1 MNKLI
6 SLIFIFCFLALS
18 NAYSTIRVC
27 WKATGQCKIISGET
41 SCNGW
46 GFNGGADCSVLK
58 TSGTSGG
65 SVQCYRTSSGKAY
78 LNING
83 ISTEIASDDF
93 INNARNGKLDPT
105 WKKYENQSSS
115 QKVIDQLCKEY
126 NIKVISKEISQ
137 TIGK

>member
-1 MNKLI
+1 MSKLI
-6 SLIFIFCFLALS
+6 SLIFMFCLLTLS

-27 WKATGQCKIISGET
+27 WKETGQCKIISGET

-46 GFNGGADCSVLK
+46 SFNGSATCSVLK
-58 TSGTSGG
+58 TSGTPRG
-65 SVQCYRTSSGKAY
+65 SVQCYRTTSGKAY

-93 INNARNGKLDPT
+93 INDARSGKLDPT

-115 QKVIDQLCKEY
+115 QKVIDEICKEY
-126 NIKVISKEISQ
+126 NIKVILKEATQ
-137 TIGK
+137 TISK

>member
-6 SLIFIFCFLALS
+6 SLTFIFCFLTLS

-78 LNING
+78 LNFNG
-83 ISTEIASDDF
+83 ISTEIASDEF
-93 INNARNGKLDPT
+93 INDARSGKLDPT